1 MKTRIIIPARLKS
14 SRFPNKLIKII
25 NRKTLIE
32 HVCLRAKKLKYDS
45 LIVATDSLKIKDI
58 VEKIGVNVWYCQ
70 KKYSSGTERI
80 AGLSSDL
87 KFKKNDIVVNIQGDE
102 YNFPLS
108 AVNKIINDL
117 RLSKKRIVSTVI
129 YTTYDKKIINN
140 KDSVK
145 VVTDKNNNALYFSR
159 SLIPYNSDHAYFIHL
174 GIYGYKTSLLE
185 EYSSLVKSEFE
196 KSESLEQLR
205 FVYNNVPVHCI
216 KIKSHNSISINSVND
231 LKLVKAGI

>member
-25 NRKTLIE
+25 NGKTLIE
-32 HVCLRAKKLKYDS
+32 HICLRAKKLKYDS

-58 VEKIGVNVWYCQ
+58 IEKIGINVWYCQ

-117 RLSKKRIVSTVI
+117 RLSKKRIVSTII
-129 YTTYDKKIINN
+129 YKTYDKKIINQN
-140 KDSVK
+140 NHQLILPHPRM
-145 VVTDKNNNALYFSR
+145 DKRNFV
-159 SLIPYNSDHAYFIHL
+159 
-174 GIYGYKTSLLE
+174 LLPLFE
-185 EYSSLVKSEFE
+185 IE
-196 KSESLEQLR
+196 KSWKHPKFRVNIANL
-205 FVYNNVPVHCI
+205 
-216 KIKSHNSISINSVND
+216 INSLPIKD
-231 LKLVKAGI
+231 LRSIKQL